1 MTPEQTRL
9 IKETWALVV
18 PIADTAAVLFYSRL
32 FEIDPT
38 ARALFQAT
46 NMPEQRKK
54 LVQMLTVAL
63 QGLDNFDSLVP
74 VIENLGRRHVG
85 YGVTAAHYESVGAAL
100 IWTLEQGLGAAWTP
114 ATAAAWTELYT
125 SLSAI
130 MRRGAYQAP
139 VAAAHAA

>member
-114 ATAAAWTELYT
+114 AAAAAWTELYT

-130 MRRGAYQAP
+130 MRRGAYQARP
-139 VAAAHAA
+139 ATAHAA